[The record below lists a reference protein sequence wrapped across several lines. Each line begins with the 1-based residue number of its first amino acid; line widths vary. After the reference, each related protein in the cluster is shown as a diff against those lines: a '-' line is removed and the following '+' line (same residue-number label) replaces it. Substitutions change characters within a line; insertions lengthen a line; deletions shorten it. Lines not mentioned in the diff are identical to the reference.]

1 MIKEA
6 FEFYG
11 RALIALLITFFLF
24 TTTENSYLT
33 VSVMAFL
40 MIWMFLPLTGIL
52 KKGKQKEAKNK

>member
-6 FEFYG
+6 FEFY
-11 RALIALLITFFLF
+11 ALSITFFLF

-40 MIWMFLPLTGIL
+40 MIWMVLPLTGIL
-52 KKGKQKEAKNK
+52 KKGKQKEAKK